1 VKELTEVLDDKSK
14 ELEDVVEAKGR
25 ELDTASKS
33 KVDELAAAIAM
44 HNKELEGLKQVQTE
58 ELEAE
63 KNTSSNIILALQI
76 EKTNFKVYVCEG
88 CQQILG
94 EYLCG
99 ALLCPFLNFFVV
111 DTVGAGRRVPGHG
124 ECRAVSPRAW
134 RVLGNESPS
143 VATACIESPSVASA
157 RRRVPK

>member
-63 KNTSSNIILALQI
+63 KNTSSNVILANLNK
-76 EKTNFKVYVCEG
+76 KTNFKVYVCEG
-88 CQQILG
+88 CQEILG
-94 EYLCG
+94 EYLCV
-99 ALLCPFLNFFVV
+99 ALLCPFSISWLSTRRVL
-111 DTVGAGRRVPGHG
+111 GAESPGMASAERRVPGLG
-124 ECRAVSPRAW
+124 EC
-134 RVLGNESPS
+134 
-143 VATACIESPSVASA
+143 
-157 RRRVPK
+157 